1 MTDTAKPKYDRSP
14 VYPFIS
20 LRKAEERAKSL
31 WQKHR
36 REAAR
41 IGSVGTTWGYGAKSS
56 GLQQTVGALKQ
67 YGLID
72 VTGSGDER
80 KIQLT
85 DLGMRLVADQ
95 RAGAREAALK
105 EAALRP
111 RLFQEYQRWFEDTPS
126 TQHCLSELELDRG
139 FNPLA
144 ARIFLNSLLETAKVA
159 GLYQTGAVEN
169 FAPPEEDQE
178 EGRADGETLTPTP
191 VSKDNEDAEPK
202 KRFTWA
208 SAGGGDRSREEP
220 EPTSLKV
227 EIRGDR
233 IIVFAALRSG
243 EDVSKLIRILEANKV
258 LLEEE

>member
-31 WQKHR
+31 WQTHR

-72 VTGSGDER
+72 VSGSGDER

-95 RAGAREAALK
+95 RDGARESALK

-111 RLFQEYQRWFEDTPS
+111 RLFQEYQRWFNDTPS

-144 ARIFLNSLLETAKVA
+144 ARTFLNSLVETAKVA
-159 GLYQTGAVEN
+159 GLYQSGVVTGS
-169 FAPPEEDQE
+169 PIH
-178 EGRADGETLTPTP
+178 ADGQENELPDEEAADSPSTF
-191 VSKDNEDAEPK
+191 KDDEGTGSR
-202 KRFTWA
+202 KRFTWTSGA
-208 SAGGGDRSREEP
+208 AERAQREAEP
-220 EPTSLKV
+220 ASLKV
-227 EIRGDR
+227 EIRDDQ
-233 IIVFAALRSG
+233 IIVSAALRSG

-258 LLEEE
+258 LLEEG